1 MERTFIMIK
10 PDGVQ
15 RGMVG
20 EIVNRFERKGF
31 KIVGAKFMQV
41 SQELAEAHYSQHS
54 ERPFFGELVNFI
66 TSSPVFA
73 MVLEGDN
80 IIAAARVMMGAT
92 NPVEASPGTMRG
104 DLAVSIGM
112 NMIHGSDSSESAD
125 REINLWFDAKEL
137 TSYDLANGKWV

>member
-15 RGMVG
+15 RGMIG
-20 EIVNRFERKGF
+20 EIVSRFERKGF
-31 KIVGAKFMQV
+31 KVVGAKFMQV
-41 SQELAEAHYSQHS
+41 SRELAEAHYSQHS
-54 ERPFFGELVNFI
+54 ERPFFGELVDFI

-73 MVLEGDN
+73 MVLEGNN
-80 IIAAARVMMGAT
+80 IITAARVMMGAT
-92 NPVEASPGTMRG
+92 NPVDANPGTIRG

-112 NMIHGSDSSESAD
+112 NMIHGSDSSESAE

>member
-1 MERTFIMIK
+1 VERTFIMIK